1 MGINNGNSAVN
12 SITETGQQIDLT
24 TFRVRVVEHLSWDSY
39 NEEKKC
45 FQAGHEK
52 NKPVA
57 NREFKIKMPDGSIIT
72 RTTDKDGVIE
82 LTGRKE
88 TDKFDVIF
96 EPGSAE
102 SLEKHHIFYNRC
114 TPVEKDGDNTTITK
128 SDLMCGGRHYLS
140 ILRFTVIIDSHMHIM
155 SAHCSP
161 LKWVQ
166 NISSLTKH
174 MKRKTI
180 EGLATGGGYFIE
192 VLNVLIPIT
201 WFFKLPFTK
210 TPARKLSDQ
219 GKKSTR
225 KSADDFTEE
234 QKITYDNFFKNQKL
248 YSGLS
253 RLFMPAVVM
262 TMDMEYAHIDGYY
275 GLKIYNPLYETK
287 DAELINSMETDTKK
301 DKVDG
306 YDDLKI
312 YKALYKYEDNKDEWK
327 LKPKGYWFPVHG
339 KWVDK
344 TELVNLYPHE
354 TMMPNYVPVTTQ
366 QFEEIASR
374 DETRYVK
381 VPSKEPTARPI
392 DLREFEQGLG
402 RYRMPPGSSGNPA
415 EKESEPFIIGSYF
428 DAGKSKTVAVQVQAA
443 PVLAPEEEVSVYEQ
457 WERQLLYTELAAL
470 KHPLKLLPMFHY
482 DPRRWQTYGISGNA
496 YPFSQV
502 RGDNALYLGFK
513 MYTAQG
519 YKPLDSRLPIM
530 EDFYARCRR
539 DRIPILN
546 HCTPGGASTYEKKE
560 YLNFYHLNDS
570 EADRKKQK
578 EAAASNCDAENYF
591 DEHFVSPNAWKTL
604 LDATVG
610 FNNEKTGA
618 CEMVQLN
625 ELYLCLAHFGGRS
638 EKGLRWN
645 KQIIDMI
652 LEGVTLQRSIEDGRK
667 PIKVYKYPNL
677 YTDISSSFADEGFR
691 DHFTT
696 IIAKEGNERL
706 RERILFGTD
715 WYMTFSYNPL
725 TNSKNFRQYCEAAK
739 ACLDKIDRSLWPR
752 FTQVNPFNFY
762 RLDTEIGRIA
772 KNIIKRRGDEDVKRF
787 LTRLYPEQEEEIRRE
802 AAYLQIANQDYLN
815 LRETINLWR
824 P

>member
-1 MGINNGNSAVN
+1 MGNNNGNSAGN
-12 SITETGQQIDLT
+12 CTKEAGQQTDLK

-39 NEEKKC
+39 DEKKKC
-45 FQAGHEK
+45 FLPGHEK

-57 NREFKIKMPDGSIIT
+57 NREFKIKMPDGSIIPK
-72 RTTDKDGVIE
+72 TTDEEGMIE
-82 LTGRKE
+82 LTGREE
-88 TDKFDVIF
+88 TDIFEVIF
-96 EPGSAE
+96 ETSSEE
-102 SLEKHHIFYNRC
+102 SKEKHHIFYNRC
-114 TPVEKDGDNTTITK
+114 TPVDKDSNNTTITK
-128 SDLMCGGRHYLS
+128 ADLMCGGWHHLS

-155 SAHCSP
+155 SSRCSP

-174 MKRKTI
+174 MKRETI
-180 EGLATGGGYFIE
+180 EGLATAGGYLIE

-225 KSADDFTEE
+225 ESADDFIKE
-234 QKITYDNFFKNQKL
+234 QKKTYEKYFKGEKL

-287 DAELINSMETDTKK
+287 DAEFISGMETGIKK

-312 YKALYKYEDNKDEWK
+312 YKALYKYEDNKRQ
-327 LKPKGYWFPVHG
+327 LRPIAYWFPVHG
-339 KWVDK
+339 KWVAI
-344 TELVNLYPHE
+344 TELVNAYPYE
-354 TMMPNYVPVTTQ
+354 TMVPNYVPVTTQ
-366 QFEEIASR
+366 QFEEIADR
-374 DETRYVK
+374 DESRYVK
-381 VPSKEPTARPI
+381 VPSKEPSARPI

-402 RYRMPPGSSGNPA
+402 RNRLPPGSSGNPV
-415 EKESEPFIIGSYF
+415 EKENEPFLIGSYF
-428 DAGKSKTVAVQVQAA
+428 DAGENKTVAVQVQAA
-443 PVLAPEEEVSVYEQ
+443 PVLASEQEVSVYEQ
-457 WERQLLYTELAAL
+457 WERQLLYTELATL

-482 DPRRWQTYGISGNA
+482 DPRRWQTYGVSGNA

-530 EDFYARCRR
+530 EDFYARCCR

-546 HCTPGGASTYEKKE
+546 HCTPKGASTYEKRE
-560 YLNFYHLNDS
+560 YPNFYHLNDS
-570 EADRKKQK
+570 EADKKKQK
-578 EAAASNCDAENYF
+578 EAAANKCDAEDYF
-591 DEHFVSPNAWKTL
+591 DEHYVSPNAWKKL

-610 FNNEKTGA
+610 FNNEKAGL
-618 CEMVQLN
+618 CEMVPLKD
-625 ELYLCLAHFGGRS
+625 LYLCLAHFGGPS
-638 EKGLRWN
+638 EKGLKWN

-652 LEGVTLQRSIEDGRK
+652 LEEAVPQQPAEDGKK
-667 PIKVYKYPNL
+667 PPKAYKYPNL

-696 IIAKEGNERL
+696 IIAKAGNERL

-739 ACLDKIDRSLWPR
+739 ECLDKIDRSLWPR
-752 FTQVNPFNFY
+752 FTQVNPYNFY
-762 RLDTEIGRIA
+762 RLDKEIGRIA
-772 KNIIKRRGDEDVKRF
+772 KNIIKRRDDEDVRKFLKR
-787 LTRLYPEQEEEIRRE
+787 LETEDEEEIRRE
-802 AAYLQIANQDYLN
+802 AAYLQIANEDYLN
-815 LRETINLWR
+815 LRETINLWK

>member
-1 MGINNGNSAVN
+1 MGNDNGNSAGNCTKEV
-12 SITETGQQIDLT
+12 GQQTDLK

-39 NEEKKC
+39 DEKKKC
-45 FQAGHEK
+45 FLPGHEK

-57 NREFKIKMPDGSIIT
+57 NREFKIKMPDGSIIPK
-72 RTTDKDGVIE
+72 TTDEEGMIE
-82 LTGRKE
+82 LTGREE
-88 TDKFDVIF
+88 TDIFEVIF
-96 EPGSAE
+96 ETSSEE
-102 SLEKHHIFYNRC
+102 SKEKHHIFYNRC
-114 TPVEKDGDNTTITK
+114 TPVAKDSNNTTITK
-128 SDLMCGGRHYLS
+128 ADLMCGGWHHLS
-140 ILRFTVIIDSHMHIM
+140 ILRFTVIVDSHMHIM
-155 SAHCSP
+155 SARCSP

-174 MKRKTI
+174 MKRETI

-192 VLNVLIPIT
+192 FLNVLIPIT

-225 KSADDFTEE
+225 ESADDFILDQED
-234 QKITYDNFFKNQKL
+234 TYNSYLKQEKL

-287 DAELINSMETDTKK
+287 DADFISGMETGIKK

-312 YKALYKYEDNKDEWK
+312 YKALYKYEDNKRQ
-327 LKPKGYWFPVHG
+327 LRPIAYWFPVHG
-339 KWVDK
+339 KWVAI
-344 TELVNLYPHE
+344 TELVNAYPYE
-354 TMMPNYVPVTTQ
+354 TMVPSYVPVTTQ

-374 DETRYVK
+374 DESRYVK
-381 VPSKEPTARPI
+381 VPFKEPTARPI
-392 DLREFEQGLG
+392 DLKEFEQGLG
-402 RYRMPPGSSGNPA
+402 RNRFPPGSSGNPA
-415 EKESEPFIIGSYF
+415 EKESEPFLIGSYF
-428 DAGKSKTVAVQVQAA
+428 DTGENKTVAVKVQAA
-443 PVLAPEEEVSVYEQ
+443 PVLAPEQEVRDYEQ
-457 WERQLLYTELAAL
+457 WERQLLYTELATL

-482 DPRRWQTYGISGNA
+482 EPRRWQTYGVSGNA

-519 YKPLDSRLPIM
+519 YKPLDPRLPIM
-530 EDFYARCRR
+530 EDFYARCCR

-570 EADRKKQK
+570 EADKNKQK
-578 EAAASNCDAENYF
+578 EAAANKCDAEDYF
-591 DEHFVSPNAWKTL
+591 DEHYVSPNAWKKL

-610 FNNEKTGA
+610 FNNEKAGLCERVPLTG
-618 CEMVQLN
+618 
-625 ELYLCLAHFGGRS
+625 LYLCLAHFGGPS
-638 EKGLRWN
+638 EKGLKWN

-652 LEGVTLQRSIEDGRK
+652 LEEVAPQQPAEDGKK
-667 PIKVYKYPNL
+667 PPKAYKYPNL

-696 IIAKEGNERL
+696 IIAKAGNERL

-739 ACLDKIDRSLWPR
+739 ECLDKIDRSLWPR
-752 FTQVNPFNFY
+752 FTQVNPYNFY
-762 RLDTEIGRIA
+762 RLDQEIGRIA
-772 KNIIKRRGDEDVKRF
+772 KNIIKRRGDEDVMKF
-787 LTRLYPEQEEEIRRE
+787 LQELKTEDEAKICKE
-802 AAYLQIANQDYLN
+802 AAYLQIANEDYLN
-815 LRETINLWR
+815 LRETINLWKS
-824 P
+824 